1 MRALILRFDSPM
13 MSFGSAVVDHHGFT
27 DVFPAVSM
35 LTGMIVNALG
45 WHHDSFDLLQSLQT
59 RIDFAARWDVRPRKA
74 VDYHT
79 VDLNSPKM
87 TAPGWTTRGEAEHRG
102 GGAAAKHGTHQR
114 YRHYLVDGLMTVAL
128 GLAGDGYPDLD
139 TVRRAL
145 ETPTRPLFI
154 GRKTCLPARP
164 LLDPI
169 NPIIDGPDLL
179 TILKTVPV
187 WDREGVPQQT
197 PGRMLA
203 CWTPREKEDVRGENR
218 LVFDLRDWRNQLPAG
233 SRWRREGMIGG

>member
-35 LTGMIVNALG
+35 LTGMIGNALG

-102 GGAAAKHGTHQR
+102 WWG
-114 YRHYLVDGLMTVAL
+114 
-128 GLAGDGYPDLD
+128 
-139 TVRRAL
+139 
-145 ETPTRPLFI
+145 
-154 GRKTCLPARP
+154 GRKTWNTPKVSSLSRGRS
-164 LLDPI
+164 D
-169 NPIIDGPDLL
+169 DGGAGAS
-179 TILKTVPV
+179 
-187 WDREGVPQQT
+187 R
-197 PGRMLA
+197 R
-203 CWTPREKEDVRGENR
+203 R
-218 LVFDLRDWRNQLPAG
+218 L
-233 SRWRREGMIGG
+233 S